1 MPAWLRCLLAIV
13 VAMVLGAACVRPQGA
28 TGRIDPGRES
38 SAASATPDDSLS
50 IRFPG
55 PPASTYRTDL
65 LEDPDSPVARA
76 VRRTFPRLRIDR
88 CLERA
93 ARAHLQIPLDR
104 ADRTPLAFTEAA
116 LHWAG
121 CPDPSATVTTVLSSD
136 VSVHALLRRIDSLV
150 TEHAYTHLGLARA
163 DARPPYRSRWVALL
177 VDRRVQIRPL
187 PTSAD
192 PGTRLPLLFRLD
204 PAFARATVAVTRPDG
219 DVHEVDVGFSD
230 GWGVAS
236 LRLGGTVGTQWV
248 ELMGHNSSGPR
259 VLALF
264 PVEVGRRAPD
274 RFVGSLL
281 SDESWL
287 RSREQAEEYAAE
299 LVERDRHRFGLPP
312 LQRDPT
318 LDQVARAHSE
328 DMAAAGYF
336 AHISPTTG
344 SVADRLRRRD
354 YPATFAAENIAMAGG
369 LAEAEDGLMRSPE
382 HRAAILT
389 RRATHVGIGVATTES
404 GDLGKRYLVTQ
415 VFAATSDAYRGQP

>member
-1 MPAWLRCLLAIV
+1 MPAWFPRLPVIV
-13 VAMVLGAACVRPQGA
+13 VAVVLGAACARPQGA
-28 TGRIDPGRES
+28 TGNIDPGRDS
-38 SAASATPDDSLS
+38 RAAPAAPDESLS
-50 IRFPG
+50 ITFPG
-55 PPASTYRTDL
+55 PAASTYRTDRL
-65 LEDPDSPVARA
+65 LDPDSPVARA
-76 VRRTFPRLRIDR
+76 VRRTFPRLAIDR

-93 ARAHLQIPLDR
+93 ARAHLQIPPDR

-136 VSVHALLRRIDSLV
+136 VDVQALLRRIDPLV
-150 TEHAYTHLGLARA
+150 TEHPYTHFGIARA
-163 DARPPYRSRWVALL
+163 DALPPYRSRWVALL

-204 PAFARATVAVTRPDG
+204 PAFPRATVAVTLPEG
-219 DVHEVDVGFSD
+219 DVREVDVGFSD

-248 ELMGHNSSGPR
+248 ELMGHGSAGPR

-264 PVEVGRRAPD
+264 PVEVGRPAPD
-274 RFVGSLL
+274 RFVGSPLR
-281 SDESWL
+281 DESWL

-299 LVERDRHRFGLPP
+299 LVQRDRHRFALPP
-312 LQRDPT
+312 LERDPI

-328 DMAAAGYF
+328 DMAAAGTF
-336 AHISPTTG
+336 AHFSPTTG

-354 YPATFAAENIAMAGG
+354 YPATFAAENIAMASG

-382 HRAAILT
+382 HRATILT
-389 RRATHVGIGVATTES
+389 RRATHFGVGVATTES
-404 GDLGKRYLVTQ
+404 GDLGKRYLLTQ
-415 VFAATSDAYRGQP
+415 VFAAAADARRGQP